1 MKRERKVVA
10 VRGVEFEI
18 TDQIKK
24 NMQYFAESEAIM
36 ETNRHVIDLFSTQIW
51 QKIIDLLE
59 SVNYKMPLPPPT
71 ISSDDAREYIGSTLT
86 EAFQKMTFSELN

>member
-24 NMQYFAESEAIM
+24 NMQYFEESEAIM
-36 ETNRHVIDLFSTQIW
+36 ETNRHVIDLFS
-51 QKIIDLLE
+51 
-59 SVNYKMPLPPPT
+59 
-71 ISSDDAREYIGSTLT
+71 A
-86 EAFQKMTFSELN
+86 